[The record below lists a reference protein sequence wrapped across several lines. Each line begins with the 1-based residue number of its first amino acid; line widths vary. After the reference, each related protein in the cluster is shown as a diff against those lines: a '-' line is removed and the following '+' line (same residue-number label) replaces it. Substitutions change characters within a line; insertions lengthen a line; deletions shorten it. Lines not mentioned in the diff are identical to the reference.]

1 MTKTKNPFGKTVRH
15 DQAYA
20 TYRAGDM
27 EWRVL
32 KTYKKPANEASD
44 PYARWYVAAKSPM
57 TYGSW
62 EMGDAYAAEIKQL
75 GNLVFCTPEWQ
86 EHYLGQVVLRASR
99 IIPASHRPCIVRVNY
114 NHEHGR

>member
-32 KTYKKPANEASD
+32 
-44 PYARWYVAAKSPM
+44 
-57 TYGSW
+57 
-62 EMGDAYAAEIKQL
+62 
-75 GNLVFCTPEWQ
+75 
-86 EHYLGQVVLRASR
+86 
-99 IIPASHRPCIVRVNY
+99 
-114 NHEHGR
+114 

>member
-1 MTKTKNPFGKTVRH
+1 MTSKNPFGKTVRH

-32 KTYKKPANEASD
+32 KTYKKPANEAND

-57 TYGSW
+57 TYGHW
-62 EMGDAYAAEIKQL
+62 EMGDAYAAEIKRF

-86 EHYLGQVVLRASR
+86 A
-99 IIPASHRPCIVRVNY
+99 AY
-114 NHEHGR
+114 NAAG